1 MERLSRRRED
11 FFVAIISGRA
21 VSNVKEMAGVE
32 VWGLPIY
39 DIHIKLE
46 GL

>member
-1 MERLSRRRED
+1 MLRLVLERLSRRREE

-32 VWGLPIY
+32 VGR
-39 DIHIKLE
+39 IHAVFSK
-46 GL
+46 